1 MKSGAEIFNAP
12 MVKLL
17 IEGCQKDKSIRKY
30 HYLFDKLELPRRK
43 FPKMISERL
52 ITILP
57 NGVLEYK
64 EK

>member
-1 MKSGAEIFNAP
+1 MELDSEVFNDP
-12 MVKLL
+12 IVKQLVDQCL
-17 IEGCQKDKSIRKY
+17 KYNGIRVY
-30 HYLFDKLELPRRK
+30 ENPLYELPRRK